1 MVYAGE
7 SQKNDVIY
15 GYQSWTSKAD
25 GSRPLRRVNKRNGSW
40 IVVQNAPILSRVLDS
55 FLISVID
62 CPMCR
67 PSFFWA
73 ATVMWTKWRERRS
86 LRKSQDFSSEVC
98 KTLSLPRE
106 LGWYCGSP
114 VVATLDKCG
123 QPTITHRR
131 RTYVIPRILQ
141 MLGVDSWNITKEEA
155 IAVIQT
161 DPNRQG

>member
-1 MVYAGE
+1 
-7 SQKNDVIY
+7 
-15 GYQSWTSKAD
+15 
-25 GSRPLRRVNKRNGSW
+25 
-40 IVVQNAPILSRVLDS
+40 
-55 FLISVID
+55 
-62 CPMCR
+62 
-67 PSFFWA
+67 
-73 ATVMWTKWRERRS
+73 MWTKWRERRS

-114 VVATLDKCG
+114 IVATLDNCG
-123 QPTITHRR
+123 HPTITHRR

-161 DPNRQG
+161 DPSRQG